1 MLKNH
6 KRRWLGAGIVL
17 LFAAAVSSGCSLLAS
32 SGESQENKAITIGFS
47 QDVYKRQR
55 LRQKQS
61 IQEYHLSQASLARA
75 MTRLKTSKEKHWN
88 I

>member
-1 MLKNH
+1 SY
-6 KRRWLGAGIVL
+6 VL
-17 LFAAAVSSGCSLLAS
+17 LWGVKRNSGLSPEQHLLVNSA
-32 SGESQENKAITIGFS
+32 ERLEEIDIKRAEEAKERAQE
-47 QDVYKRQR
+47 R